1 MLSSSKAKTV
11 HTLQGREVRCMENKV
26 SPDRK
31 GERGAAVGMFA
42 GCRSGL
48 SGSRFRRPCEVLP
61 GWRTLCES
69 PDAQPLPTTLSG
81 NPMVGFPF
89 PRAGSRQAIG
99 SEPTTADLCG
109 ARTNVL
115 SYLLICVLEATLEVI
130 LSKNFMLQETKPRQK
145 KDKRYAQ
152 SHTTRE

>member
-1 MLSSSKAKTV
+1 
-11 HTLQGREVRCMENKV
+11 MESEV

-31 GERGAAVGMFA
+31 GERGAVVGMFA

-48 SGSRFRRPCEVLP
+48 SGSRSRRLCEVLP
-61 GWRTLCES
+61 VWRTLCES
-69 PDAQPLPTTLSG
+69 PEAQPLPTPLSG
-81 NPMVGFPF
+81 NPKAGFPF
-89 PRAGSRQAIG
+89 PTAGSRQAIG
-99 SEPTTADLCG
+99 SEATTADLCG

-152 SHTTRE
+152 RHTTRE